1 MGVWLKDQSP
11 MGSRFPAEGGE
22 TQRASHLLLFMMDE
36 DWHIRHLADEQEKM
50 ESEGRAIRGCGLL
63 ALAVA
68 VLAALICM
76 FF

>member
-1 MGVWLKDQSP
+1 
-11 MGSRFPAEGGE
+11 
-22 TQRASHLLLFMMDE
+22 MMDE

-68 VLAALICM
+68 VLAALICLM
-76 FF
+76 F